1 MKIRLALLL
10 LTSTLA
16 FAADPLWF
24 IQASDPQFGM
34 YTNNADFRQETA
46 NWEFAVAN
54 FNRLHPAFVVVTG
67 DLTNKAADEAQMA
80 EFARINRELNPS
92 IHLYKVPGN
101 HDQTNDPTPETL
113 AAYRK
118 NYGPD
123 YYSFREPG
131 IYGIVLNSTVL
142 KSPAHVPDEQA
153 KQMQW
158 LEAELPKAE
167 ATGDKIIVF
176 MHHPP
181 FVKSADEP
189 AAGDNLPLE
198 IRGRLLDLLH
208 QYGVLYLF
216 AGHLHR
222 NAEAGDGDLEVFVT
236 SASGK
241 PLGEDPSGFRIVELS
256 GNTIANRFYGLG
268 EIPHQLPALVK

>member
-1 MKIRLALLL
+1 MKTRLAALL
-10 LTSTLA
+10 LTSTMA

-34 YTNNADFRQETA
+34 FTNNADFRQETA

-67 DLTNKAADEAQMA
+67 DLTNKAADEAQIA
-80 EFARINRELNPS
+80 EFARIIRELDPS
-92 IHLYKVPGN
+92 IHLNKVPGN
-101 HDQTNDPTPETL
+101 HEQTNDPTPETL

-131 IYGIVLNSTVL
+131 MYGIVLNSTIL
-142 KSPAHVPDEQA
+142 KSPALVPEEEA
-153 KQMQW
+153 KEKQW

-167 ATGDKIIVF
+167 ASGDTIVVF

-181 FVKSADEP
+181 FVTSADEP
-189 AAGDNLPLE
+189 AGENLPPE
-198 IRGRLLDLLH
+198 IRKWLLDLLH
-208 QYGVLYLF
+208 QYDVEYLF

-222 NAEAGDGDLEVFVT
+222 NARALDDDLEIYVT

-241 PLGEDPSGFRIVELS
+241 PLGEDPSGFRIAELFE
-256 GNTIANRFYGLG
+256 GYIVNQFYGLG
-268 EIPHQLPALVK
+268 QIPPQLPALVK

>member
-1 MKIRLALLL
+1 MNIRLVGLFLI
-10 LTSTLA
+10 STAA

-24 IQASDPQFGM
+24 VQASDPQFGM
-34 YTNNADFRQETA
+34 FTNNKDFVQETA

-67 DLTNKAADEAQMA
+67 DLTNKAADPAQMA
-80 EFARINRELNPS
+80 EFNRINGELDPS

-123 YYSFREPG
+123 YYSFHEPG
-131 IYGIVLNSTVL
+131 IYGIVLNSTIL
-142 KSPAHVPDEQA
+142 KSPAHAPGEDA
-153 KQMQW
+153 KEMQW
-158 LEAELPKAE
+158 LEAELPKAQ
-167 ATGDKIIVF
+167 ASGDTVVVF

-181 FVKSADEP
+181 FVKEADEP
-189 AAGDNLPLE
+189 EGGDNLPLA
-198 IRGRLLDLLH
+198 IRGQLLTLLH
-208 QYGVLYLF
+208 RYEVFYLF
-216 AGHLHR
+216 AGHLHH
-222 NAEAGDGDLEVFVT
+222 NGEAEDGDLEVFIT

-241 PLGEDPSGFRIVELS
+241 PLGTDPSGFRIAELS
-256 GNTIANRFYGLG
+256 GGEIANRFYGFG
-268 EIPHQLPALVK
+268 QIPNQLPALVN

>member
-10 LTSTLA
+10 LTPTLA
-16 FAADPLWF
+16 FAAGPLWF

-34 YTNNADFRQETA
+34 FTNNADFRQETA

-67 DLTNKAADEAQMA
+67 DLTNKAADQAQIA
-80 EFARINRELNPS
+80 EFARINRELDPS
-92 IHLYKVPGN
+92 IHLYRVPGN

-123 YYSFREPG
+123 YYSFHEPG
-131 IYGIVLNSTVL
+131 LYGIVLNSTIL
-142 KSPAHVPDEQA
+142 KSPAHVPDEEE
-153 KQMQW
+153 KEMQW
-158 LEAELPKAE
+158 LAAELPKAE
-167 ATGDKIIVF
+167 ASGDTIVVF

-181 FVKSADEP
+181 FVSSADEP
-189 AAGDNLPLE
+189 AGENLPPE

-208 QYGVLYLF
+208 QYGVEYLF
-216 AGHLHR
+216 AGHLHK
-222 NAEAGDGDLEVFVT
+222 NAHALDDDLEIYVT

-241 PLGEDPSGFRIVELS
+241 PLGDDPSGFRIAELS
-256 GNTIANRFYGLG
+256 GGAMVNRFYGLG
-268 EIPHQLPALVK
+268 EIPHELPAFIK

>member
-1 MKIRLALLL
+1 MKIRLAALLL
-10 LTSTLA
+10 ISTMA

-34 YTNNADFRQETA
+34 FTNNADFRQETA

-67 DLTNKAADEAQMA
+67 DLTNKAADEAQIA
-80 EFARINRELNPS
+80 EFARINRELDPS

-118 NYGPD
+118 NHGPD

-131 IYGIVLNSTVL
+131 LYGIILNSTTL

-158 LEAELPKAE
+158 LEVELSKAE
-167 ATGDKIIVF
+167 ASGDKIIVF

-189 AAGDNLPLE
+189 AGENLPPE

-208 QYGVLYLF
+208 QYGVLELF

-222 NAEAGDGDLEVFVT
+222 NAETADGDLEIFVT

-241 PLGEDPSGFRIVELS
+241 PLGDDPSGFRIVELS
-256 GNTIANRFYGLG
+256 GGSIVNRFYGLG
-268 EIPHQLPALVK
+268 QIPHQLPALLK

>member
-1 MKIRLALLL
+1 MKIRLATLL

-34 YTNNADFRQETA
+34 FTNNADFRQETA

-67 DLTNKAADEAQMA
+67 DLTNKAADEAQIA
-80 EFARINRELNPS
+80 EFARINRELDPS

-101 HDQTNDPTPETL
+101 HDQTNDPTQETL

-131 IYGIVLNSTVL
+131 VYGIVLNSTIL
-142 KSPAHVPDEQA
+142 KSPAHVPEEQA
-153 KQMQW
+153 KEMQW
-158 LEAELPKAE
+158 IEAELPKAQ
-167 ATGDKIIVF
+167 ASGDTVVVF

-181 FVKSADEP
+181 FVSSADEP
-189 AAGDNLPLE
+189 AGENLPPE
-198 IRGRLLDLLH
+198 IRERLLALLH
-208 QYGVLYLF
+208 QYGVQYVF

-222 NAEAGDGDLEVFVT
+222 NAEVLDDELEIYVT

-241 PLGEDPSGFRIVELS
+241 PLGADPSGFRIGEVS
-256 GNTIANRFYGLG
+256 GGEIVNRFYGLG
-268 EIPHQLPALVK
+268 EIPSHLPALVK